1 MIALRV
7 YRMLPKEHR
16 LRMLQVL
23 PPQRQLWLV
32 RRLTRISS
40 RGTSVPVGKLR
51 TARDGA
57 AQVQARVVAAATP
70 ADRWRHNLDLV
81 TAAFDEA
88 GVPHF
93 AVPTLDERRSAVAV
107 REQDRDGALRAL
119 ATVGAQDGVTVRL
132 PDRARPGRSV
142 GVAEV
147 FAAVTD
153 PFGRTVLGQAFAC
166 DVEFW
171 PDAPTEEYP
180 VPHIA
185 APRPN
190 RIAAALP
197 TVGATVAVPGRR
209 LSRFAGEDTTYP
221 SRAEFAGLAHDQVTF
236 PIDVVY
242 TWVDG
247 DDGDWRERKNR
258 ALREHGAAE
267 MNEVAANDARYV
279 SRDEL
284 RYSMRSLVAYA
295 PWVRQIYL
303 VTDDQVPAWLD
314 VTHPMVRVVRHREI
328 FADTGRLPTFNSHA
342 IESRLHRIPGL
353 SEHFVYVNDDMFFGR
368 PLVPTAFFH
377 ANGIAK
383 FFTSPAQLDVG
394 PATVHDAPVT
404 AAGKNNRRHIEERFG
419 RTISQ
424 KMRHVPYPL
433 RRSVLEE
440 IERHL
445 PAEVLATAEHQ
456 FRHPGDLSIPSS
468 LQHYWSYLSG
478 TSVPGSIRYT
488 YADLAHPSTP
498 VKLAALLSRRHCDVF
513 CLNDTDSSEVLLSEQ
528 QAMLA
533 DFLSAYLPFRAPFE
547 VSPEVEAQR
556 LGRTASALAAELLP
570 ESPTS
575 AAPRQ
580 GTGRAPHDPAG
591 QPEPV
596 R

>member
-40 RGTSVPVGKLR
+40 RGTRTPLGKLR
-51 TARDGA
+51 TVRDGA
-57 AQVQARVVAAATP
+57 VQVQARVVAAATP
-70 ADRWRHNLDLV
+70 AERWRHNLDLV

-88 GVPHF
+88 GVSYF
-93 AVPTLDERRSAVAV
+93 AVPTLNERRSAVAV
-107 REQDRDGALRAL
+107 REQDRDAALRAL
-119 ATVGAQDGVTVRL
+119 ATVSAKEGVTVRL
-132 PDRARPGRSV
+132 PDRARPGRQG
-142 GVAEV
+142 GVAQV

-153 PFGRTVLGQAFAC
+153 PFGRTVLGRAFAC

-171 PDAPTEEYP
+171 LDAPAEEYP
-180 VPHIA
+180 IPHIV

-197 TVGATVAVPGRR
+197 TAGATVAVPTRQ
-209 LSRFAGEDTTYP
+209 LSRFAGDDTTCR
-221 SRAEFAGLAHDQVTF
+221 SRAEFAGLSYDQVTF

-247 DDGDWRERKNR
+247 DDSDWRERKNR

-295 PWVRQIYL
+295 PWVRQVYL
-303 VTDDQVPAWLD
+303 VTDDQVPPWLD

-353 SEHFVYVNDDMFFGR
+353 SEHFIYVNDDMFFGR

-383 FFTSPAQLDVG
+383 FFPSPAQLDVG

-433 RRSVLEE
+433 RRSVLED
-440 IERHL
+440 IERQL
-445 PAEVLATAEHQ
+445 PDEVLATAEHQ
-456 FRHPGDLSIPSS
+456 FRHPKDLSIPSS

-513 CLNDTDSSEVLLSEQ
+513 CLNDTDSSEVLHSEQ

-556 LGRTASALAAELLP
+556 RGRTASALAAELLTAP
-570 ESPTS
+570 PAG

-580 GTGRAPHDPAG
+580 GVGRAPLGPAG

-596 R
+596 H